1 MFWRNFDKFT
11 VDDLPEAFQ
20 VAVNLTTVC
29 DDEIDPLL
37 QDGKFAFDTSTFR
50 IRFGNQTGMIVKY
63 FDVELH

>member
-1 MFWRNFDKFT
+1 LITFT

-37 QDGKFAFDTSTFR
+37 QDGKFAFDTSFSEYDFR
-50 IRFGNQTGMIVKY
+50 KSNRDDCKIF
-63 FDVELH
+63 